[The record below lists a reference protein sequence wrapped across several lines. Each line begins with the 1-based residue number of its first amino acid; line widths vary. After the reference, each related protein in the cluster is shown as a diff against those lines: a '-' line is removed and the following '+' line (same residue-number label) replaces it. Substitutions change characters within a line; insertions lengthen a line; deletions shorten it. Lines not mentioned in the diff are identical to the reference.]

1 MQDNYGYQDG
11 QDDTQAALPPPSQ
24 PYPSYNSYP
33 TYPTYPTY
41 PPPAARP
48 PGRRW
53 LLPGLLALAFA
64 LTLGIGA
71 LLGSTLL
78 PSAQAA
84 SNVPGITFA
93 GRHAF
98 AGGAGTQG
106 QCGLLTVTSVSGQT
120 IVATAQNGSTITVH
134 TTSSTQ
140 YTRNGQSAAASA
152 VTAGSKIHVDG
163 TRNSDGSITAT
174 RIDVQ

>member
-1 MQDNYGYQDG
+1 MQDNYGYQGG
-11 QDDTQAALPPPSQ
+11 QDDAQAALPPPSQ
-24 PYPSYNSYP
+24 PYPSYSS
-33 TYPTYPTY
+33 YPTYPTY

-48 PGRRW
+48 PRRRW

-71 LLGSTLL
+71 LFGSTLL
-78 PSAQAA
+78 PNAQAA

-93 GRHAF
+93 GRNAF

-106 QCGLLTVTSVSGQT
+106 QCGVLTVSSVSGQT
-120 IVATAQNGSTITVH
+120 IVATAQDGSTVTIH

-140 YTRNGQSAAASA
+140 YTRAGQAATASA

-174 RIDVQ
+174 RIDIQ